1 MNANGDVFIG
11 LVWSG
16 RSTEVT
22 VEKENLDHLKTLHTS
37 EIDARNG
44 YEEALEDAEGRGMTP
59 LFRDL
64 FGLHETNAEE
74 LSRVLIDAG
83 EKASPDGSFM
93 SAIHRTIVNLRS
105 LFNALDDSVVPGLI
119 DGEKRNVE
127 KYDKALSAGA
137 FPGPIGQLLTG
148 QRNRIQERIALME
161 TEKVDALQH

>member
-1 MNANGDVFIG
+1 
-11 LVWSG
+11 
-16 RSTEVT
+16 
-22 VEKENLDHLKTLHTS
+22 
-37 EIDARNG
+37 
-44 YEEALEDAEGRGMTP
+44 
-59 LFRDL
+59 
-64 FGLHETNAEE
+64 
-74 LSRVLIDAG
+74 
-83 EKASPDGSFM
+83 M
-93 SAIHRTIVNLRS
+93 SVIHRTIINLRS